1 MASGAEILEDEESQ
15 DLPGSPLTQEM
26 YMSLTKSRMISEI
39 NRRLGFSKKES
50 ADVVENLL
58 EIMKR
63 SLENGEDVLVSGFG
77 KFCVREKK
85 ARKGRNP
92 ATGNDLILRERR
104 VVTFKYS
111 GKLRERINNGNE

>member
-1 MASGAEILEDEESQ
+1 
-15 DLPGSPLTQEM
+15 
-26 YMSLTKSRMISEI
+26 
-39 NRRLGFSKKES
+39 
-50 ADVVENLL
+50 
-58 EIMKR
+58 MKR